1 LITQQGHAVL
11 FAPASDENLTTRLV
25 DLTSGSSPVPMESFF
40 SLRGAAR
47 QFPLYS
53 SIGIAGYANTLELGD
68 GLFWFDRM
76 GMVGVSPATGKA
88 QKSFR
93 VLPSSDYSASLVFG
107 SSAGNWV
114 LNATKTANGYK
125 EVLRVHQLT
134 DGAPLYDLPADYL
147 KLAVARSAH
156 GRLLAYAKGDNSR
169 NEPVVVWDMKT
180 GTAVANIRKP
190 EELDVLSVAFNWRGD
205 ELWIQARSRKT
216 QTLGVMI
223 WPIPDALRDPADLRN
238 VPDQG
243 ILQRSNKTLH

>member
-1 LITQQGHAVL
+1 
-11 FAPASDENLTTRLV
+11 
-25 DLTSGSSPVPMESFF
+25 
-40 SLRGAAR
+40 
-47 QFPLYS
+47 
-53 SIGIAGYANTLELGD
+53 
-68 GLFWFDRM
+68 
-76 GMVGVSPATGKA
+76 
-88 QKSFR
+88 
-93 VLPSSDYSASLVFG
+93 
-107 SSAGNWV
+107 
-114 LNATKTANGYK
+114 
-125 EVLRVHQLT
+125 
-134 DGAPLYDLPADYL
+134 LYDLPADYL